1 MGQLIGNKLSASM
14 RPREIRTFPA
24 SDSEKP
30 LVVYLSSDS
39 IRRIKGYS
47 AKRGVPFESFMS
59 GNLLFVEEP
68 ERSTPGEKNRLDGQQ
83 ERLLAAY
90 RRVFQKKRSEEKKR
104 RTGEERAK
112 AL

>member
-1 MGQLIGNKLSASM
+1 MRGNKLSASM
-14 RPREIRTFPA
+14 RPREMRKFPA

-39 IRRIKGYS
+39 IRMIKGYF

-68 ERSTPGEKNRLDGQQ
+68 ERGTPGEKNRLDGQQ
-83 ERLLAAY
+83 EQLLAAY
-90 RRVFQKKRSEEKKR
+90 RRVFRDKRSEERKS
-104 RTGEERAK
+104 RTDIKESR
-112 AL
+112 

>member
-1 MGQLIGNKLSASM
+1 MSAST
-14 RPREIRTFPA
+14 RPRETRNIPA

-30 LVVYLSSDS
+30 IVVYLSSDS
-39 IRRIKGYS
+39 IRMIKGYT
-47 AKRGVPFESFMS
+47 ARRGIPFESFMS

-68 ERSTPGEKNRLDGQQ
+68 ERSTPGEKDRLTGQQ